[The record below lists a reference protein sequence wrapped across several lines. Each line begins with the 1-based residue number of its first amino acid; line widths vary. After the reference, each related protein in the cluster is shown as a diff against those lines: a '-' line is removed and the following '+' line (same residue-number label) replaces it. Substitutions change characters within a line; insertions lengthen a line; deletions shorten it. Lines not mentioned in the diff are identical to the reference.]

1 MARRTRTP
9 PPTGGCQLAVQRT
22 LCAACGTPLHAAH
35 STQRTIRRLDGVW
48 RLTMP
53 LMRCLNRH
61 CLSYRR
67 LCRPEEEGAWALPHG
82 EFGFDVIA
90 LVGQLRY
97 AEHRSLPEI
106 HQKLRACGVVIAERT
121 VTNLL
126 ARYEELV
133 ALRLTDAEAL
143 RHRFLPQGQV
153 ILGIDGLKPDVGHEV
168 LWVLRDCLS
177 GEVLLARSLLSEAE
191 EELVALLQEVQR
203 LVPVPITGVIS
214 DGQIGLRHAVA
225 KALPTIPHQLC
236 QYHYLREAAKPLYEA
251 DRHAKK
257 DLKALVRDIRPV
269 ERLMDQVLAHQPEIT
284 PNYMRGLSEEE
295 AHIVQDYCLAVRSA
309 LTDDGQPP
317 LCAAGLR
324 LQERL
329 TKIAASLQASML
341 KGGIIGAWST
351 RLSGSCVRSNAA

>member
-1 MARRTRTP
+1 M
-9 PPTGGCQLAVQRT
+9 
-22 LCAACGTPLHAAH
+22 
-35 STQRTIRRLDGVW
+35 
-48 RLTMP
+48 
-53 LMRCLNRH
+53 
-61 CLSYRR
+61 
-67 LCRPEEEGAWALPHG
+67 PHG

-97 AEHRSLPEI
+97 AQHRSLPEI
-106 HQKLRACGVVIAERT
+106 YQELCTRGVVIAERT

-126 ARYEELV
+126 ARYEELP
-133 ALRLTDAEAL
+133 ALRLTDAAAL
-143 RHRFLPQGQV
+143 RDRLLPQGQV
-153 ILGIDGLKPDVGHEV
+153 ILGLDGLKPDVGHEV

-191 EELVALLQEVQR
+191 EELAALIHEAQTLI
-203 LVPVPITGVIS
+203 PVPITGVIS

-225 KALPTIPHQLC
+225 KALPDIPHQPC
-236 QYHYLREAAKPLYEA
+236 QYHYLREAAKPIYEA

-257 DLKALVRDIRPV
+257 DLKAFVRDIRPV
-269 ERLMDQVLAHQPEIT
+269 ERLTEGVLTHQQEIA
-284 PNYMRGLSEEE
+284 PAYMRGLSEEE

-329 TKIAASLQASML
+329 TKIGASLQQAML
-341 KGGIIGAWST
+341 KGGIIGA
-351 RLSGSCVRSNAA
+351 